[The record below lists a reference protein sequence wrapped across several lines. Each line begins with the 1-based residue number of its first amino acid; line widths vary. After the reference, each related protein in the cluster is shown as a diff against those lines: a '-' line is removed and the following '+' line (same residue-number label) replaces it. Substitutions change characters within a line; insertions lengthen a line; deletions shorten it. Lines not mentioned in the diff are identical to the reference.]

1 MLRFC
6 NGALAVIQIQPF
18 IFLLNTK
25 FWKGAHWLSM
35 RGYEIPND
43 PKMHQD
49 VMPEARLEFT
59 VDKKELEIGEL
70 TG

>member
-1 MLRFC
+1 
-6 NGALAVIQIQPF
+6 
-18 IFLLNTK
+18 
-25 FWKGAHWLSM
+25 M